1 MLDKKFHPGKSV
13 NMCFQYQLKTGKQK
27 KARARARAL
36 AAVNPSSHSLVLLKA
51 SLLSINNEIK
61 AKLNSEYEISEIK
74 AIAKIKKK
82 TLASSTMQ
90 RKFSKLKCKVIHR

>member
-51 SLLSINNEIK
+51 SLSSINNEIK
-61 AKLNSEYEISEIK
+61 AKLNCPIQE
-74 AIAKIKKK
+74 K
-82 TLASSTMQ
+82 TLASFTPMQ
-90 RKFSKLKCKVIHR
+90 RSSQN

>member
-1 MLDKKFHPGKSV
+1 MIDKKFHPGKSV

-27 KARARARAL
+27 KARAWARAL

-51 SLLSINNEIK
+51 SLSSINNEIK

-74 AIAKIKKK
+74 AIAEIKKK
-82 TLASSTMQ
+82 P
-90 RKFSKLKCKVIHR
+90 